1 MTPNGFP
8 GLCGR
13 KEKAREKVKKKG
25 VKGQCIE
32 IILKSQCSTLSLVC
46 VCENSLMLMSL
57 FYVIILD
64 MSNIAK

>member
-1 MTPNGFP
+1 MCRYYF
-8 GLCGR
+8 
-13 KEKAREKVKKKG
+13 KKP
-25 VKGQCIE
+25 VLNVIT
-32 IILKSQCSTLSLVC
+32 SVR